1 MNIATQAIE
10 KANVPATQAEIGS
23 YAAACPDRKAFV
35 RYPVMGIN
43 TKPLKKRIQMII
55 SIIVPYVGDI
65 NSPLFLY
72 TASLKNFRWMKRPAV
87 HNMAART
94 LARFNQIHR

>member
-23 YAAACPDRKAFV
+23 YAAACPDRKALV

-55 SIIVPYVGDI
+55 SIIVPYMGDI
-65 NSPLFLY
+65 NSPPFPVYGFTQKFPLDEE
-72 TASLKNFRWMKRPAV
+72 ACSP
-87 HNMAART
+87 
-94 LARFNQIHR
+94 